1 MRFGLALCLTL
12 AIGVTA
18 NAAPWDIVPTS
29 KAGTSQSVSPKLS
42 MQRGGSSNALQT
54 VDGLSLAQFA
64 KSLGKISAM
73 AVSETGTVYTAD
85 YKTGRI
91 WVLSDRGQDGSLDM
105 RRPLPQTFN
114 NPTGLA
120 VIGETL
126 YVADKQ
132 AVWAL
137 EPNAEPRILAP
148 LSNSQSQ
155 GIFSLIAEDNSLILG
170 ITKAESSLIVRIDTA
185 TGRAEKIAEL
195 PSPSPIHALS
205 KRKGAPLWVATGNT
219 LQSID
224 SPQTALHFSEQRIT
238 SLALPGQFTAP
249 ANWPAAMKDAIIAS
263 QIGPKAMRLIA
274 VPTEFG
280 QPAGEARVLVD
291 GYLSGSGRSAWGQP
305 GAIVMD
311 ARGVFFADSYNG
323 TVWRLSAMPKK
334 EEPKPAQTQLKEIEK
349 IVETKPKK
357 SPLLIGSGIKGSQ
370 IGEASNLGPA
380 SQLKT
385 GSTII
390 DAYEKAEAEAQAEKE
405 ALKEKEK
412 PSKKSRSKR

>member
-12 AIGVTA
+12 VIGLTA
-18 NAAPWDIVPTS
+18 NAAPWDIVPTAS
-29 KAGTSQSVSPKLS
+29 KDAAQTTSPKLS
-42 MQRGGSSNALQT
+42 MQRGGASSTLQT
-54 VDGLSLAQFA
+54 VEGLSLFEFA
-64 KSLGKISAM
+64 KNLGKVSAM
-73 AVSETGTVYTAD
+73 AMSEDGTLYTAD
-85 YKTGRI
+85 EKTGRI
-91 WVLSDRGQDGSLDM
+91 WVLTDRRQDGALDM

-114 NPTGLA
+114 TPSGLA
-120 VIGETL
+120 VIGKTL

-132 AVWAL
+132 AIWAL

-148 LSNSQSQ
+148 LNKAQNQ
-155 GIFSLIAEDNSLILG
+155 GKVSLIAEESSLILG
-170 ITKAESSLIVRIDTA
+170 LTKTDSALIVRIDTQ

-195 PSPSPIHALS
+195 PNPAPIHALS
-205 KRKGAPLWVATGNT
+205 KRKGAPLWVASGTG

-224 SPQTALHFSEQRIT
+224 SPETAISFNQQEIAG
-238 SLALPGQFTAP
+238 LALPGQFTPP
-249 ANWPAAMKDAIIAS
+249 AHWPASMKDVIIAS

-274 VPTEFG
+274 IPTEFG
-280 QPAGEARVLVD
+280 QPTGQARVLVD
-291 GYLSGSGRSAWGQP
+291 GYLSGSGRSAWGTP

-323 TVWRLSAMPKK
+323 VVWRLSASPKK
-334 EEPKPAQTQLKEIEK
+334 ETPKPVISKPKEVEK

-380 SQLKT
+380 SQLET

-390 DAYEKAEAEAQAEKE
+390 DAYEKAEEEKA
-405 ALKEKEK
+405 ALEEKEK
-412 PSKKSRSKR
+412 PSKKPRSKRGP